1 MPGSTGSASAA
12 TDTADREL
20 VFTRVFDAPRELV
33 FEAWTDPKH
42 VARWWGPNGFTTT
55 IQEMDV
61 RPGGVWRHVMR
72 GPDGRDYLNKI
83 IFLEVVRPER
93 LVFKH
98 EPEKGSE
105 PVTHQTTVTF
115 AEEGSKTSVTMRMLF
130 PSAKARE
137 YVVTTYGAIEGAKQT
152 LGRLA
157 EHLPKMRVN
166 GRQAEHPDFV
176 ITRVFDAPRERVW
189 NAFTDA
195 DHLKHWWGP
204 KGFTMQ
210 TIKLDL
216 RPGGVFHYSMRSP
229 DGRETWGKFVYREI
243 VPPDGMVFVNSFSD
257 ETGNLVRH
265 PFSSTWP
272 LEVLNTLTLAQHDD
286 QTRLTLAGG
295 PINASEEERETFAAG
310 HASMQKGFGGT
321 FDQLAEYLAKG

>member
-1 MPGSTGSASAA
+1 
-12 TDTADREL
+12 
-20 VFTRVFDAPRELV
+20 
-33 FEAWTDPKH
+33 
-42 VARWWGPNGFTTT
+42 
-55 IQEMDV
+55 
-61 RPGGVWRHVMR
+61 MR

-105 PVTHQTTVTF
+105 PVSHQTTVTF
-115 AEEGSKTSVTMRMLF
+115 SEEGSKTSVTMQMLF
-130 PSAKARE
+130 PSTKARE

-157 EHLPKMRVN
+157 EHLPKMRGN
-166 GRQAEHPDFV
+166 GSDAEHRNFV
-176 ITRVFDAPRERVW
+176 ITRTFDAPRERVW
-189 NAFTDA
+189 NAFTEA

-204 KGFTMQ
+204 KGFAMQ

-216 RPGGVFHYSMRSP
+216 RPGGVFHYMMRSP
-229 DGRETWGKFVYREI
+229 EGREMGGKFVYREI
-243 VPPDGMVFVNSFSD
+243 VPPERMTFVVSFAD
-257 ETGNLVRH
+257 EAGNIVRH
-265 PFSSTWP
+265 PFSPTWP
-272 LEVLNTLTLAQHDD
+272 LEVLNTLILAEHEG
-286 QTRLTLAGG
+286 QTKLTISAG
-295 PINASEEERETFAAG
+295 PINATEEERETFAAG